1 MNKIESHIFEWESK
15 KVNVV
20 VSYGIAN
27 TEELGKEENETNF
40 VQKADSLG
48 LYLVKTLTEHQ
59 LDGKIELNR
68 KEGTKYHIL
77 FKRADY
83 RKRI

>member
-1 MNKIESHIFEWESK
+1 MNKIESHIFEWGSK
-15 KVNVV
+15 KANVM

-27 TEELGKEENETNF
+27 TEDLDIENT
-40 VQKADSLG
+40 DSLG

-59 LDGKIELNR
+59 LVGKIELNR